1 MTTAVTTVTSVS
13 TVTAV
18 NRFALLGS
26 LLVAGVLVV
35 IAGAAIAEQASTTF
49 YACAKGDTIKG
60 AISVDAQPSCASSQT
75 LVSWNTQG
83 PEGPEGPQGPQGDPG
98 TSADV
103 HTFDV
108 IHNVGEEAIVAA
120 AAGWELN
127 AACNAGSM
135 VVTLRHTV
143 DNWKR
148 FSLPV
153 VPAGQFASIN
163 TVGIVNGF
171 GEGTMGWINAYT
183 DSGDVFLASE
193 GNSIMAAVSNG
204 ASCLF
209 AGALSLAGRRG

>member
-1 MTTAVTTVTSVS
+1 MTTVSRLAV
-13 TVTAV
+13 
-18 NRFALLGS
+18 FGS

-35 IAGAAIAEQASTTF
+35 IAGTATAQQANNTF
-49 YACAKGDTIKG
+49 YACAKGDSIKG
-60 AISVDAQPSCASSQT
+60 ALSVDTEPNCSNNQT
-75 LVSWNTQG
+75 LVSWNAQG
-83 PEGPEGPQGPQGDPG
+83 PEGPEGSQGPQGDPG

-108 IHNVGEEAIVAA
+108 ILNVGEEAIVAA
-120 AAGWELN
+120 AASWELN

-171 GEGTMGWINAYT
+171 GEGTMGRINAYT
-183 DSGDVFLASE
+183 DDGDVFLASE

-209 AGALSLAGRRG
+209 AGAPHIQSSS